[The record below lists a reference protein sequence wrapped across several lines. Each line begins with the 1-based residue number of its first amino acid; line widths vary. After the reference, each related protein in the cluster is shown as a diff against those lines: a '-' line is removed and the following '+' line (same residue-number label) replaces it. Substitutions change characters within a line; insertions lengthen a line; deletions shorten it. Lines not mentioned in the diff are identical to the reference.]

1 MAKLGVNV
9 DHVATLRQ
17 ARLIDYPDPVAA
29 AKIAIEHDVSCITVH
44 LREDRRHIQ
53 DRDVYRIREL
63 ENCRLNLEM
72 AASEEII
79 KIALDVKPDQVTLVP
94 ERRAELTT
102 EGGLDV
108 LSRIDFYRELVARF
122 RDAGIPVSLFIDTDD
137 KQVEASSRT
146 EAGAVEINT
155 GKYSEADS
163 KSKQA
168 ERLND
173 VRRAVESAHALGMV
187 VHAGH
192 GLHYEN
198 VSPVAALPWV
208 DELNIGHS
216 IVSQAV
222 FVGFSKAVLSMK
234 ELIEKASAGAKGV

>member
-1 MAKLGVNV
+1 
-9 DHVATLRQ
+9 
-17 ARLIDYPDPVAA
+17 
-29 AKIAIEHDVSCITVH
+29 
-44 LREDRRHIQ
+44 
-53 DRDVYRIREL
+53 
-63 ENCRLNLEM
+63 
-72 AASEEII
+72 
-79 KIALDVKPDQVTLVP
+79 VP

-122 RDAGIPVSLFIDTDD
+122 RNAGIPVSLFIDTDD

-163 KSKQA
+163 KSEQK
-168 ERLND
+168 EKLND